1 MASPKSGGS
10 VAGGLFALIAV
21 AAIIGLRVYRVQQ
34 REARMEQREAEVQA
48 LAAESLK
55 HAHQLAD
62 KAPEASAIPL
72 IHTAIDKH
80 HDEAWDEGDGSETL
94 YRDALLRMVAED
106 GAKSGREDVSRSVA
120 KLLQKSRLAGESWWV
135 IK

>member
-1 MASPKSGGS
+1 MASSKSGGS
-10 VAGGLFALIAV
+10 VVGGLFALVAV
-21 AAIIGLRVYRVQQ
+21 IAIIGLRIYRAEQ
-34 REARMEQREAEVQA
+34 REARMEQREAEMEA
-48 LAAESLK
+48 LADESLQ

-80 HDEAWDEGDGSETL
+80 HEQAWDEGDGSETL
-94 YRDALLRMVAED
+94 YRDALLRMVGDE
-106 GAKSGREDVSRSVA
+106 GAKSGREDVSRCAA
-120 KLLQKSRLAGESWWV
+120 KLLQKSRLAGGTWWV